1 MVASAA
7 GETQLMTILAD
18 FSVHLDFDTFCKR
31 LHLDRYG
38 GDVDEVR
45 EFFDR
50 AAPVARPKAVYDVAY
65 VNGRDADRVTI
76 GEVIFQSDVLARNL
90 ADIGKVYPYVA
101 TCGVELNEVETS
113 PGDPLEEFWLDTL
126 KEQALQEATREL
138 RSRVLDAAGAPKMST
153 MNPGS
158 ADAYVWPIQQQ
169 RQLFTLLGN
178 VEEAIGV
185 RLTPSYLMVPN
196 KSVSGLYFAT
206 GVSFIN
212 CQMCTREDCP
222 NRRAP
227 YKGASAER

>member
-1 MVASAA
+1 
-7 GETQLMTILAD
+7 MTILKD
-18 FSVHLDFDTFCKR
+18 FPVELDFDVFCKR
-31 LHLDRYG
+31 LHLERYG

-45 EFFDR
+45 AFFDR
-50 AAPVARPKAVYDVAY
+50 AAPVARPKAMFDETYI
-65 VNGRDADRVTI
+65 NGMEGDRVTI
-76 GEVIFQSDVLARNL
+76 GEVTFQSDVLARNL
-90 ADIGKVYPYVA
+90 SDIGKTYPYVA
-101 TCGVELNEVETS
+101 TCGVELDEVQTA

-126 KEQALQEATREL
+126 KELALAEATREL
-138 RSRVLDAAGAPKMST
+138 RSQVLEAAGAPKMST

-169 RQLFTLLGN
+169 RQLFALLGN

-206 GVSFIN
+206 DVSFIN
-212 CQMCTREDCP
+212 CQVCTREDCP

-227 YKGASAER
+227 YTGVPVDG

>member
-1 MVASAA
+1 
-7 GETQLMTILAD
+7 MTILAD
-18 FSVHLDFDTFCKR
+18 FPVHLDFDAFCKR

-45 EFFDR
+45 QFFDR
-50 AAPVARPKAVYDVAY
+50 AAPAARPKAMYDEAY
-65 VNGRDADRVTI
+65 VNGRDGGQVTI
-76 GEVIFQSDVLARNL
+76 GEVTFESDILARNL
-90 ADIGKVYPYVA
+90 ADVGKVYPYVA
-101 TCGVELNEVETS
+101 TCGVELDGVETT

-126 KEQALQEATREL
+126 KEQALREATREL
-138 RSRVLDAAGAPKMST
+138 RSHVLEAARAPKMST

-169 RQLFTLLGN
+169 RQLFALLGD
-178 VEEAIGV
+178 VEGAIGV

-206 GVSFIN
+206 EVSFIN

-227 YKGASAER
+227 YTGAPVGD